1 MLPAAGQ
8 AVIAMETKKGTLA
21 NELAEKISDVHTA
34 ECLRTERAVLTKL
47 NAGCHEPIGVLC
59 TLDGHR
65 MNLSL
70 MEEKEGEV
78 IRRSVQGDRGDWQ
91 NLVEKLCQE
100 RKS

>member
-1 MLPAAGQ
+1 
-8 AVIAMETKKGTLA
+8 
-21 NELAEKISDVHTA
+21 
-34 ECLRTERAVLTKL
+34 
-47 NAGCHEPIGVLC
+47 
-59 TLDGHR
+59 